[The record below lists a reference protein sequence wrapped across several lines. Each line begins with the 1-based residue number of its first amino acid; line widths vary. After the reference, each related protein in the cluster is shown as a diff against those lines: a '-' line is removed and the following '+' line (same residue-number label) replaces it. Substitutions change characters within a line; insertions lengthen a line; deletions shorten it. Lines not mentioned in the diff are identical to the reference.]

1 MTDGHFSSG
10 PLPDGEPESQWPA
23 ATADIIEGA
32 PGEPPITEEETPFYR
47 PLPEEPGI
55 DVVAERKR
63 NRAERRRLLWKSP
76 GFIFGLAIIVLWIVC
91 GLFPS
96 VLAPWGENEVI
107 RLADGSTIPRQG
119 PSSDAWFG
127 TDAIGNDVFS
137 RIIFGAR
144 PVLLVAPLAAAIA
157 VAAGTVLGLIMGY
170 YRGWADDILSRIV
183 EAFLSIPV
191 ILLALMVLVVFGRT
205 NTIIIL
211 TIALLFTPVVTRTV
225 RSTVIAEAQL
235 DYVTSAKLRGERGMF
250 IMLREI
256 LPNITGVLV
265 VEFTVRVGYAIF
277 TIATLAFLGLTAG
290 DATAADWGK
299 DVANN
304 YVLIQSGQWWASI
317 FPAIAIG
324 SLVIAINLIA
334 DSLDKVA
341 KA

>member
-1 MTDGHFSSG
+1 MTDGHYSKG
-10 PLPDGEPESQWPA
+10 PLPSEPNDADWPGSA
-23 ATADIIEGA
+23 EDNVGDA
-32 PGEPPITEEETPFYR
+32 PIAEAVSPFPHPR
-47 PLPEEPGI
+47 EAEVDL
-55 DVVAERKR
+55 VVERKKM
-63 NRAERRRLLWKSP
+63 RAERRRLLWKSP
-76 GFIFGLAIIVLWIVC
+76 GFIVGLIIVVVWIVC
-91 GLFPS
+91 GLWPS
-96 VLAPWGENEVI
+96 LIAPWGENEVV

-127 TDAIGNDVFS
+127 TDSIGNDVFS
-137 RIIFGAR
+137 RIIYGAR
-144 PVLLVAPLAAAIA
+144 PVLLVAPVAAAIS

-170 YRGWADDILSRIV
+170 YRGWADEILSRII

-205 NTIIIL
+205 TPIIIM

-225 RSTVIAEAQL
+225 RSVVISEAQL
-235 DYVTSAKLRGERGMF
+235 DYVTSAKLRGERGLF
-250 IMLREI
+250 IMLREL

-299 DVANN
+299 DVASN
-304 YVLIQSGQWWASI
+304 YVLIQSDQWWPAL
-317 FPAIAIG
+317 FPAFAIG

-341 KA
+341 RA